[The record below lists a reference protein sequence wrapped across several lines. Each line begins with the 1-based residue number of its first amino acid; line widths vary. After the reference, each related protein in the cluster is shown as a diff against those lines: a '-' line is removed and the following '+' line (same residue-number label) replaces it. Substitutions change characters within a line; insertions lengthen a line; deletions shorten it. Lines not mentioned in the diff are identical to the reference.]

1 MLMEQTNK
9 IGFGI
14 LCFGDEKYFKGTVRK
29 LNNLMELGYKCYVLT
44 DNPEFFYP
52 KYSPF
57 LLNVIDYKK
66 EIKSYHDKIL
76 LVKEIL
82 LDMDIAIVV
91 DADMK
96 YDTDFKILKKLK
108 NYNFKNGITY
118 IENLSNHRINKS
130 TISEM
135 NLIFKN
141 DWRMYFAY
149 VNSKINDFMDKETI
163 WEHFLVF
170 KKHDYKEFYK
180 NYEKLQIIKEYCDVL
195 ENKDIVGAGEGITMI
210 ISSIFSNTPLQKDEE
225 LYEIIKDLIVYE

>member
-14 LCFGDEKYFKGTVRK
+14 LCFGGEKYFRGTIRK

-82 LDMDIAIVV
+82 VEMDVAIIV

-96 YDTDFKILKKLK
+96 YSTDFKVLKKLK
-108 NYNFKNGITY
+108 NYNFKEGISY
-118 IENLSNHRINKS
+118 LENLSNHKIGASRVG
-130 TISEM
+130 EM
-135 NLIFKN
+135 SLMLKN
-141 DWRMYFAY
+141 DWKMYFAH
-149 VNSKINDFMDKETI
+149 VNSKIDNLMEMETI
-163 WEHFLVF
+163 WEYFLVF
-170 KKHDYKEFYK
+170 KKRDYKEFYK

-195 ENKDIVGAGEGITMI
+195 ENKNIVGAGEGISLSVSATL
-210 ISSIFSNTPLQKDEE
+210 SNTPIQKDEE
-225 LYEIIKDLIVYE
+225 LYNMLKDLIFYE